1 MRAKVSVMVVAAF
14 VGCCWWILHAIAAP
28 DKPEA
33 QPPREDVQISYGA
46 AGAVGSEL
54 SWVELR
60 HIGSEPV
67 DIEGLR
73 LATAD
78 GSLLA
83 DVRIEVVRGGCELL
97 PGEDALLITSPA
109 VPTDDQA
116 RLRYRNLYR
125 AESLDDR
132 LFAVP
137 AQSLTLIDSVGSV
150 VAEGP
155 LEPAPVGLCC
165 DRTDCGPAGGNCGN
179 ENMCS
184 AQVTKAECCYYPL
197 GLLGCLWKE
206 SDDLYCQQGQCPTA
220 GCPAGGGW
228 VRCY

>member
-33 QPPREDVQISYGA
+33 RPPREDVQISYGA

-60 HIGSEPV
+60 HIGSKPI

-73 LATAD
+73 LASAD
-78 GSLLA
+78 GSSLA
-83 DVRIEVVRGGCELL
+83 DVRIEVIRGACELH
-97 PGEDALLITSPA
+97 PGEEALLIISPG

-125 AESLDDR
+125 AESVDSR
-132 LFAVP
+132 RRAVP
-137 AQSLTLIDSVGSV
+137 AQSQSLTLIDSAGSF
-150 VAEGP
+150 VAAG
-155 LEPAPVGLCC
+155 LLGPAPVGMCC
-165 DRTDCGPAGGNCGN
+165 DRIDCSNGDKCGD
-179 ENMCS
+179 ENMCA
-184 AQVTKAECCYYPL
+184 AQVTKAMCCADKPL
-197 GLLGCLWKE
+197 GLHGCVWWE
-206 SDDLYCQQGQCPTA
+206 PEAEYCQQGQCDP
-220 GCPAGGGW
+220 GCLEGAVCP
-228 VRCY
+228 